1 MREASLVDQ
10 ARDLVRAAGRVLVL
24 TGAGVSAESGV
35 PTFRGPGGLWRNYRP
50 EELATPQAFARDP
63 RLVWEWYAWRR
74 TVVARC
80 EPNAAHRALARFSLR
95 RDVGA
100 DRPPAAE
107 TDTGRGPWV
116 RIVTQN
122 VDGLHAAA
130 AHEAAAESLTSTT
143 REAAPDVMG
152 AARGPSAAVL
162 PLELHGSLF
171 RSRCTRCSSRYD
183 GRDDPVDTTSAETLP
198 RCARCGAM
206 LRPDVVWFG
215 EALDQR
221 ILGAAVSAAER
232 AEVCL
237 VVGTSGVVQ
246 PAASLAGVTRDAGG
260 RVIEVNPGETPLT
273 RLADVAVRSPAARVV
288 PRIVDEPGVGSRG
301 RTPRSSP

>member
-1 MREASLVDQ
+1 MSEASSVDQ
-10 ARDLVRAAGRVLVL
+10 ARDLVRAAERVLVL

-35 PTFRGPGGLWRNYRP
+35 PTFRGPEGLWRNYRP

-74 TVVARC
+74 AVVARC
-80 EPNAAHRALARFSLR
+80 EPNAAHRALARFALR

-100 DRPPAAE
+100 ERPSAAVA
-107 TDTGRGPWV
+107 DAGDAGGGWA

-130 AHEAAAESLTSTT
+130 AHEAAAALLATT
-143 REAAPDVMG
+143 AREAAPDVMG
-152 AARGPSAAVL
+152 AARGPSAAVM

-183 GRDDPVDTTSAETLP
+183 GRDEPVDATSADTLP
-198 RCARCGAM
+198 RCARCGAL

-221 ILGAAVSAAER
+221 VLGAAVSAAEQ

-246 PAASLAGVTRDAGG
+246 PAASLAAVTRDAGG
-260 RVIEVNPGETPLT
+260 RVIEVNPDETPLT
-273 RLADVAVRSPAARVV
+273 RLADVAVRAPAAQVV
-288 PRIVDEPGVGSRG
+288 PRIVDERGVGSG
-301 RTPRSSP
+301 E

>member
-1 MREASLVDQ
+1 MSEASLVDH
-10 ARDLVRAAGRVLVL
+10 ARDLVRAAERVLVL

-35 PTFRGPGGLWRNYRP
+35 PTFRGPEGLWRNYRP

-74 TVVARC
+74 AAVARC
-80 EPNAAHRALARFSLR
+80 EPNAAHRALARFALR
-95 RDVGA
+95 RDV
-100 DRPPAAE
+100 AAE
-107 TDTGRGPWV
+107 RPRTTEADAVGGAWA

-130 AHEAAAESLTSTT
+130 AHEAAAQLLATT
-143 REAAPDVMG
+143 AREAAPDVMG

-171 RSRCTRCSSRYD
+171 RSRCTRCSSRYA
-183 GRDDPVDTTSAETLP
+183 GRDEPVGATSADTLP
-198 RCARCGAM
+198 RCARCGAL

-246 PAASLAGVTRDAGG
+246 PAASLAAVTRDAGG
-260 RVIEVNPGETPLT
+260 RVIEVNPDETPLT
-273 RLADVAVRSPAARVV
+273 RLAAVAVRLPAAVAV
-288 PRIVDEPGVGSRG
+288 PRIVDDRG
-301 RTPRSSP
+301 ADRP